1 MLATIGLTLLTIIF
15 CYVHVLRAIRDAKD
29 GLSAANSNNS
39 YRVDIERRSLKKV
52 LTYIFV
58 FILQYIPI
66 VISNV
71 LRFAMV
77 NILRIVLIITD
88 TCFIYLLIL
97 FCRFNMLYFSLS
109 MRQVILI
116 NEKCIIDVIKNFTH
130 QILTLVFF

>member
-1 MLATIGLTLLTIIF
+1 MKNLSLSIIII
-15 CYVHVLRAIRDAKD
+15 CYLHVLKTIRNVKEE
-29 GLSAANSNNS
+29 LSEDSQIYS
-39 YRVDIERRSLKKV
+39 IYHTDIERKCLKKV
-52 LTYIFV
+52 LSYIFV

-77 NILRIVLIITD
+77 NTLRIVLIITD

-116 NEKCIIDVIKNFTH
+116 NEKCI
-130 QILTLVFF
+130 LML

>member
-15 CYVHVLRAIRDAKD
+15 CYVHVLRAIRDAND
-29 GLSAANSNNS
+29 GLSAANSNDS
-39 YRVDIERRSLKKV
+39 YRVDVERRCLKKV

-88 TCFIYLLIL
+88 TCFIKI
-97 FCRFNMLYFSLS
+97 
-109 MRQVILI
+109 
-116 NEKCIIDVIKNFTH
+116 FT
-130 QILTLVFF
+130 IANL